1 MYKYA
6 AVFAGL
12 FSLAAVTASASAASL
27 RTEFSNCVEKFAN
40 HNTTVTVMLECN
52 ANGGK
57 LSDCKVLD
65 DPKAS
70 QGFDN
75 AAKCVARI
83 LPIGGK
89 TGTIKVPILFQA
101 LH

>member
-12 FSLAAVTASASAASL
+12 IGLAAVSASASAGSL
-27 RTEFSNCVEKFAN
+27 REEFSSCVEKFAN

-52 ANGGK
+52 AGGGK
-57 LSDCKVLD
+57 LSGCKVLD

-70 QGFDN
+70 QGFDK
-75 AAKCVARI
+75 AAMCVANI